1 MKKTEVKIYKP
12 IYLGLSI
19 LDISKLAMYEYWY
32 EYVKPK
38 YGDKAKI
45 RYMDTDS
52 FVIHVKSEDI
62 YADLA
67 NVQKRFDTLNY
78 EAKRPL
84 PIGKNKKTT
93 GLTKDE
99 LGGKI
104 MKEIVAVKP
113 PRCRTIS

>member
-1 MKKTEVKIYKP
+1 
-12 IYLGLSI
+12 
-19 LDISKLAMYEYWY
+19 MYECWY

-67 NVQKRFDTLNY
+67 NVLKRFDTLNY